1 MEKNVYFLGFTN
13 ISFPNIC
20 CQNEL
25 KEKNHVNWSTARWH
39 LWSQSFKAI
48 HCNSR
53 ITPPPFSSTDIF
65 VEEKRGGVILLWQ
78 LMALIDWLHRCQ
90 LAGFMTHCFKELPDT
105 RYSRISSKY
114 IRKCH
119 VLLVMD
125 GYSSEN
131 IRIWKLCIRSGPI
144 RISNINVPD
153 TSWHE

>member
-13 ISFPNIC
+13 IGFPNIC

-65 VEEKRGGVILLWQ
+65 IEEKRGGVILLWH

-90 LAGFMTHCFKELPDT
+90 LAGFMTHCFNELPDMILG
-105 RYSRISSKY
+105 YPQNISENAMSFY
-114 IRKCH
+114 WWTNIR
-119 VLLVMD
+119 
-125 GYSSEN
+125 SEN
-131 IRIWKLCIRSGPI
+131 IRIWKFCIRSDPI